1 MDWRRRGKGEG
12 GGDRQGAPSD
22 NPGNAW
28 EGILPASSRV
38 VAPHP
43 RLQTFRRS
51 SVLLSDSWHE
61 LSEATLAPY
70 PEDKRHC
77 GFAQAHDLPRFIIG
91 HAWRNIQALRR
102 RLATHGVEAGHLIPV
117 LTFWP
122 LPPPPSGNVRDE
134 LHV

>member
-70 PEDKRHC
+70 PEDTSLWLC
-77 GFAQAHDLPRFIIG
+77 PSPRPS
-91 HAWRNIQALRR
+91 ALHHRSCPEEHTGIASASR
-102 RLATHGVEAGHLIPV
+102 YSWGRGAPPFSPLPV
-117 LTFWP
+117 LS
-122 LPPPPSGNVRDE
+122 PPTP
-134 LHV
+134 